1 MKNYNEMYD
10 AFQINKESKAIYD
23 SMAEAEFSKKTRV
36 AEVCIE
42 KIVCENGEEKSRNKE
57 VIHAKLV

>member
-10 AFQINKESKAIYD
+10 AFQISEESKEKYV
-23 SMAEAEFSKKTRV
+23 SMSEAEFSKRARV

-42 KIVCENGEEKSRNKE
+42 KVVSENGEDISIEKE